1 MRGNGE
7 TTEFRP
13 DIEGLR
19 GISILLV
26 ILFHAGFPW
35 ATGGF
40 IGVDVF
46 FVISGFLI
54 TGKLWRESQGAGGLN
69 ITSFYA
75 WRIRRLLP
83 AALVAVGL
91 ITLVGLLLAAPLNRS
106 EMAADGAA
114 SALSLA
120 NMRFIGSVDYFAP
133 TSSPSPFLHFWS
145 LSVEEQFYLV
155 WPALILLLTWGGGG
169 QRRVIAALLAA
180 VLASFA
186 LSLWLTDASPA
197 RAFYLLPT
205 RVWQLGAGGLL
216 ALLLVA
222 GTSRRAG
229 LIAWLGLGTTLI
241 ASVVF
246 TAEMPYPGLAAVL
259 PTLGAAALLYG
270 GGAPGGPLRALTSA
284 PLRFLGKISY
294 SLYLWHWPLLVL
306 PVLWLERALSPI
318 EVTAAVAASI
328 GVAWLSWR
336 FVEQPFRYGAASRR
350 ATSWSAIRIG
360 VAGMLVV
367 ALFTQGFS
375 AGLAAASSTP
385 QVSPAPSVS
394 PSGSPSGSPAASPAP
409 SDGPILLP
417 ADLTPSLS
425 AARKDEERLRGDG
438 CLAFERVTAPP
449 DCVYGIKGSGVT
461 IALVGDSHAAHWFPA
476 IEAIALE
483 RGWRLVTFVKVSCSF
498 TTLAQRNLALKRAY
512 RECTEFNE
520 ATVARLNQ
528 LKPALTIIVNRRTFR
543 PIDEGITPALA
554 GAAFGEMVARLP
566 GATAILVD
574 TPDPGRDVPA
584 CLSKHPSD
592 IRACLFTQDG
602 ADNREIGVAE
612 RVAAEAS
619 GARLIDLTTRIC
631 AAWPCSPITKSVL
644 IYRDEHH
651 MTETFSRSLA
661 TPLGVEIA
669 KLLPR

>member
-69 ITSFYA
+69 ITSFYS

-169 QRRVIAALLAA
+169 RRRVIAALLAA

-222 GTSRRAG
+222 GVSRRAG
-229 LIAWLGLGTTLI
+229 LIAWLGLGTILF
-241 ASVVF
+241 ASVVL
-246 TAEMPYPGLAAVL
+246 TAEMPYPGLAALL

-270 GGAPGGPLRALTSA
+270 GGAPSGPLRALTSV

-306 PVLWLERALSPI
+306 PVLWLERALSPV
-318 EVTAAVAASI
+318 EVTAAVTASI

-336 FVEQPFRYGAASRR
+336 FVEQPFRYGSASRS

-375 AGLAAASSTP
+375 AGLAAASSTT
-385 QVSPAPSVS
+385 QVPPTPSVS
-394 PSGSPSGSPAASPAP
+394 PSGSPATSPAP

-417 ADLTPSLS
+417 ANLTPSLS

-528 LKPALTIIVNRRTFR
+528 IKPALTIIVNRRTFR
-543 PIDEGITPALA
+543 PIEGNISSALA
-554 GAAFGEMVARLP
+554 GAALGEMVARLP
-566 GATAILVD
+566 GSTAILVD

-592 IRACLFTQDG
+592 IRACLFTQDD

-612 RVAAEAS
+612 RVAAEVS
-619 GARLIDLTTRIC
+619 GAQLIDLTGEIC
-631 AAWPCSPITKSVL
+631 GAWPCLPVAKSVL
-644 IYRDEHH
+644 IYRDEDH

-661 TPLGVEIA
+661 APLGVEIERI
-669 KLLPR
+669 LPR

>member
-1 MRGNGE
+1 MQGNVS

-26 ILFHAGFPW
+26 LLFHAGLPW
-35 ATGGF
+35 VPGGF

-54 TGKLWRESQGAGGLN
+54 TGKLWRESQAAGGLN
-69 ITSFYA
+69 ITRFYA

-83 AALVAVGL
+83 AALVAVAL
-91 ITLVGLLLAAPLNRS
+91 IALAGLLLVAPLDRG
-106 EMAADGAA
+106 EMAVDGAA

-155 WPALILLLTWGGGG
+155 WPALILLLTWRGGGR
-169 QRRVIAALLAA
+169 RRVILALFAA

-229 LIAWLGLGTTLI
+229 LAAWVGLGTILL
-241 ASVVF
+241 AGVVL
-246 TAEMPYPGLAAVL
+246 TAEMPYPGLGALL
-259 PTLGAAALLYG
+259 PTLGAVALLYG
-270 GGAPGGPLRALTSA
+270 GAAPSGPLRALTSA

-306 PVLWLERALSPI
+306 PVLWLERALAPI
-318 EVTAAVAASI
+318 EVAAAVAASI
-328 GVAWLSWR
+328 AVAWLSWR
-336 FVEQPFRYGAASRR
+336 FVEQPFRYGAASRS

-360 VAGMLVV
+360 VAGILTV
-367 ALFTQGFS
+367 ALFTQGLS
-375 AGLAAASSTP
+375 AGLAAVDT
-385 QVSPAPSVS
+385 APIVR
-394 PSGSPSGSPAASPAP
+394 PTPSGSPAAS
-409 SDGPILLP
+409 DGPIALP

-425 AARKDEERLRGDG
+425 SARKDEERLRGDG
-438 CLAFERVTAPP
+438 CLAFERVTVPP
-449 DCVYGIKGSGVT
+449 DCEYGVAGAPIT

-476 IEAIALE
+476 IEAVALE

-498 TTLAQRNLALKRAY
+498 TTLAQRNLALKREY
-512 RECTEFNE
+512 RECATFNE
-520 ATVARLNQ
+520 ATIARIAELQ
-528 LKPALTIIVNRRTFR
+528 PALTIVVNRRTFR
-543 PIDEGITPALA
+543 PISGGETPELA
-554 GAAFGEMVARLP
+554 GAALGEMVARLP
-566 GATAILVD
+566 GATAIIVD
-574 TPDPGRDVPA
+574 TPDPGFDVPA
-584 CLSKHPSD
+584 CLSKHPTDIQRCAFTEDASD
-592 IRACLFTQDG
+592 NQS
-602 ADNREIGVAE
+602 IGLSE
-612 RVAAEAS
+612 RVAATAS
-619 GARLIDLTTRIC
+619 GAQLIDLTESIC
-631 AAWPCSPITKSVL
+631 TTWPCSPISGNVL
-644 IYRDEHH
+644 IYRDEDH
-651 MTETFSRSLA
+651 MTATFSRRLA
-661 TPLGVEIA
+661 ARLEVEIA

>member
-7 TTEFRP
+7 TAEFRP

-26 ILFHAGFPW
+26 ILFHAGLPW
-35 ATGGF
+35 APGGF

-54 TGKLWRESQGAGGLN
+54 TGKLWRESQVAGGLN
-69 ITSFYA
+69 ITRFYA

-91 ITLVGLLLAAPLNRS
+91 ITLIGLLLAAPLNRS

-169 QRRVIAALLAA
+169 RRRVIAALLAA

-222 GTSRRAG
+222 GVSRRAG
-229 LIAWLGLGTTLI
+229 LIAWLGLGTILF
-241 ASVVF
+241 ASVVL
-246 TAEMPYPGLAAVL
+246 TAEMPYPGLAALL

-270 GGAPGGPLRALTSA
+270 GSAPSGPLRALTSV

-318 EVTAAVAASI
+318 EVTAAVTASI

-336 FVEQPFRYGAASRR
+336 FVEQPFRYGSASRS

-360 VAGMLVV
+360 VAGILVV
-367 ALFTQGFS
+367 TLFTQGFS
-375 AGLAAASSTP
+375 AGLAAASSTT
-385 QVSPAPSVS
+385 QVLPTPSA
-394 PSGSPSGSPAASPAP
+394 SPSGSPATSPAP

-417 ADLTPSLS
+417 ANLTPSLS

-438 CLAFERVTAPP
+438 CLAFERVTTPP
-449 DCVYGIKGSGVT
+449 NCVYGVKGSAIT
-461 IALVGDSHAAHWFPA
+461 IALVGDSHASHWFPA

-498 TTLAQRNLALKRAY
+498 TTIPQRNLALKRAY
-512 RECTEFNE
+512 RECTAFNE

-528 LKPALTIIVNRRTFR
+528 IKPALTIIVNRRTFR
-543 PIDEGITPALA
+543 PIEGNISSALA
-554 GAAFGEMVARLP
+554 GAALGEMVARLP
-566 GATAILVD
+566 GSTAILVD

-592 IRACLFTQDG
+592 IRACLFTQDD

-612 RVAAEAS
+612 RVAAEVS
-619 GARLIDLTTRIC
+619 GAQLIDLTGEIC
-631 AAWPCSPITKSVL
+631 GAWPCLPIAKSVL
-644 IYRDEHH
+644 IYRDEDH

-661 TPLGVEIA
+661 APLGVEIERI
-669 KLLPR
+669 LPR